1 MQHQSKYLRGPE
13 SASIEIPP
21 FQTSLHKIKK
31 KELFLNLDSQCSHL
45 EVLLLINFGY
55 EPVVKHLIL
64 CTTGGFQLM
73 QILGL

>member
-31 KELFLNLDSQCSHL
+31 KSLNLDSQCSHL
-45 EVLLLINFGY
+45 EVLLLINFDY
-55 EPVVKHLIL
+55 ESVVKHLIL